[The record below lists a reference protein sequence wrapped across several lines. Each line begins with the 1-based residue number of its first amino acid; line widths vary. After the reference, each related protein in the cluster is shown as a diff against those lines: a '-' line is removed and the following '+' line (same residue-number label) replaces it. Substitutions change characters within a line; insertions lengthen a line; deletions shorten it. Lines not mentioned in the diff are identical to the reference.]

1 VLRLTLWTVVAVCT
15 AAYAV
20 SLLVPLWFQ
29 VHDQRLLIVT
39 SGSMAPRFDAG
50 DAVVMKRIDDP
61 SELRIGQVASFWPPG
76 SHELV
81 THRIVGMKM
90 LPALKFNEATQR
102 TEPKLDAKTGEEI
115 LQPYI
120 LTQGDANAEPDPNA
134 TPLTQVRGVILGV
147 HPGWGYVLAWA
158 HSSQGRLVMLAPPL
172 AVLAGLE
179 IAALYGTQQR
189 RTQADAEREREL
201 DDLLLD

>member
-1 VLRLTLWTVVAVCT
+1 MNFLRRRPERRATPTAQRARFQLRRPSWPGVLRLTLWTVVAVCT

-61 SELRIGQVASFWPPG
+61 SELRIGQVGSFWPPG

-102 TEPKLDAKTGEEI
+102 TEPKLD
-115 LQPYI
+115 
-120 LTQGDANAEPDPNA
+120 
-134 TPLTQVRGVILGV
+134 
-147 HPGWGYVLAWA
+147 
-158 HSSQGRLVMLAPPL
+158 
-172 AVLAGLE
+172 
-179 IAALYGTQQR
+179 
-189 RTQADAEREREL
+189 
-201 DDLLLD
+201 